1 MSSILF
7 QMPKRVR
14 LSDVAGTSQSG
25 VEDDP
30 NPPPPPIPPTL
41 AAAIAALVNATADNA
56 RVLSEVLQNQNQ
68 HGTRVPPNNARNA
81 SYMEF
86 METRPP
92 TFIKAEEPLKA
103 NEWLWV
109 VEQKFGLIQCTEVQ
123 KPQFAA

>member
-41 AAAIAALVNATADNA
+41 ADAIAALVNATADNA
-56 RVLSEVLQNQNQ
+56 RVLSEAL
-68 HGTRVPPNNARNA
+68 
-81 SYMEF
+81 
-86 METRPP
+86 
-92 TFIKAEEPLKA
+92 
-103 NEWLWV
+103 
-109 VEQKFGLIQCTEVQ
+109 
-123 KPQFAA
+123 